1 MNLNSWKGSIVRKQD
16 IYIAKNY
23 LNADEIDTL
32 NRLVVIFLET
42 AELRT
47 KSKNI
52 ISMDFWKQNV
62 DKVLDF
68 NDKKILNF
76 KGKISNAQMK
86 QQIAKIYALFDKNR
100 KIIEAQT
107 TDLKE
112 LQELKKLEE
121 LEEIKNQINNSK
133 SNEK

>member
-1 MNLNSWKGSIVRKQD
+1 
-16 IYIAKNY
+16 
-23 LNADEIDTL
+23 
-32 NRLVVIFLET
+32 VVIFLET
-42 AELRT
+42 AELRA

-68 NDKKILNF
+68 NDKKILNS

-86 QQIAKIYALFDKNR
+86 QQITKIYTLFDKKR
-100 KIIEAQT
+100 KAVEAQA

-121 LEEIKNQINNSK
+121 LEDIKNQINNSK